1 MQIYLVC
8 VVLYFIGG
16 CVYVLFCDA
25 NIQSWA
31 VKSEEKND
39 GFNKENQ
46 LIDNQNNGII
56 NLAFD
61 PNNIIKI

>member
-1 MQIYLVC
+1 
-8 VVLYFIGG
+8 
-16 CVYVLFCDA
+16 
-25 NIQSWA
+25 

-39 GFNKENQ
+39 GFNKEVQ
-46 LIDNQNNGII
+46 LFENQNNGII